1 MAIFDLA
8 PAIEISRKIVREKT
22 NQVVLRL
29 VPDTKTGQ
37 VAADRTF
44 GLFLVGI
51 FTIGLLALLVINTAR
66 AEDVPLMR
74 AGPAPV
80 PGRREHRFRQRP
92 SGIREVRVV
101 GSDFHRLTEL
111 PVSLATPSA
120 TRFQA
125 PTNHRKRIKT
135 GPPPPT
141 PDMYASC

>member
-51 FTIGLLALLVINTAR
+51 FTIGLLALLVINTAL
-66 AEDVPLMR
+66 AEDAFVLQDLKQQ
-74 AGPAPV
+74 AQIITDQ
-80 PGRREHRFRQRP
+80 REA
-92 SGIREVRVV
+92 ILRELA
-101 GSDFHRLTEL
+101 SQSSPDKLAQNAIEL
-111 PVSLATPSA
+111 GMIASNKMHFLDLAVA
-120 TRFQA
+120 
-125 PTNHRKRIKT
+125 K
-135 GPPPPT
+135 
-141 PDMYASC
+141 